1 MNETQI
7 PLLFIGH
14 QPILG
19 REQQLLAYELL
30 FSQGPVAANDRI
42 KLADE
47 ADTSTVSI
55 ASLASSNA
63 LGPFRGFIPVSRE
76 FLFSELLEALP
87 PAQVVLE
94 LLDTVEPS
102 DDVIAR
108 CKTLGSLGYSI
119 SVGGDN
125 PARQTSS
132 PLVALAD
139 IIRIDIRPLEANELR
154 AAVDRNRA
162 IGKQLLAR
170 NVETFKQLRVCQ
182 ALGFD
187 LFQGYFFTRPEI
199 VAGSKLN
206 PSQLTLMRLLG
217 LVMEDADTSE
227 IEHAFKAEPG
237 LTVNLLRLTNSA
249 SSGLATKIT
258 SLRHAIAILGRR
270 QLQRWLQLL
279 IYTRPMG
286 QSQGVAPLLPLAAT
300 RGRLM
305 ELLAERLQ
313 PRNREFSDQAF
324 MVGIVSLMPALLG
337 ATMPDILDQLPVV
350 PRVRNALIDYGGQH
364 GQLLRIVESTEQ
376 SDESKRDEAR
386 QPLSGIT
393 SDFLAASLAQAMA
406 WANNLG
412 HDD

>member
-7 PLLFIGH
+7 PPLFIGH

-42 KLADE
+42 KLSDE
-47 ADTSTVSI
+47 ADTSTVAI

-170 NVETFKQLRVCQ
+170 NVETFEQLRVCQ

-337 ATMPDILDQLPVV
+337 ATVPDILDQLPVV